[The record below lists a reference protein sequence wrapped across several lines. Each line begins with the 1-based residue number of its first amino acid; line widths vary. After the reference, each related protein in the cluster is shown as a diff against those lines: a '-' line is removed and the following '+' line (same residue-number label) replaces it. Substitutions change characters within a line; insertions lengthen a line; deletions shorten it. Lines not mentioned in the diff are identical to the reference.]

1 MNISQFKQDK
11 YFRKYRVISNVE
23 NNLKFHAREEIG
35 DRDKMEDATCC
46 LSGFINTGEIDQ
58 SLNGVVY
65 ENLSFFGV
73 FDGHAGSRA
82 SSYCAENMHKILAD
96 KLSKAFSNKTS
107 LEQTEKEIKR
117 YFVETFRQCD
127 DEFLKIA
134 ANK

>member
-65 ENLSFFGV
+65 ASLSFFGV
-73 FDGHAGSRA
+73 FDGHAGSLVSNHLSNRLI
-82 SSYCAENMHKILAD
+82 SSIFNADRNLFPSLA
-96 KLSKAFSNKTS
+96 NKTS
-107 LEQTEKEIKR
+107 TLTESNVNK
-117 YFVETFRQCD
+117 
-127 DEFLKIA
+127 LKVS
-134 ANK
+134 

>member
-1 MNISQFKQDK
+1 MNTNQFKQDK

-65 ENLSFFGV
+65 ASLSFFGV
-73 FDGHAGSRA
+73 FDGNAGSLVSNHLSYKLI
-82 SSYCAENMHKILAD
+82 SSIFNADTNLFLSLA
-96 KLSKAFSNKTS
+96 NKTS
-107 LEQTEKEIKR
+107 TLTESNVNKLKKALKKG
-117 YFVETFRQCD
+117 
-127 DEFLKIA
+127 FLKID
-134 ANK
+134 

>member
-1 MNISQFKQDK
+1 LKKKKQRTRLC
-11 YFRKYRVISNVE
+11 YF
-23 NNLKFHAREEIG
+23 A
-35 DRDKMEDATCC
+35 
-46 LSGFINTGEIDQ
+46 
-58 SLNGVVY
+58 
-65 ENLSFFGV
+65 V